1 MMLHDDEIINVLIDY
16 ITDNRYKQAILIDG
30 KWGCGKTFF
39 IKNKVLPKLNENRLD
54 ISHPPFYYYA
64 LKGHLIKR
72 PTFAEQINNIS
83 FSQQTYYISLY
94 GTKDLN
100 EITNKIY
107 LAVFEKFFEEKF
119 GFSQTFIGKLNLFS
133 KLLTFGIDILSQT
146 NYLGFKIN
154 LKDLPSIKD
163 IKNLNKIVLILDDI
177 ERCSLDINELLGF
190 INNLTEHHNIKI
202 ILIANEEEI
211 PHIKYLRD
219 LPQKYDI
226 SLQIMNTFLQEN
238 TSSSEYEKFIKNLE
252 EKTKIIFP
260 PDKIYKKIREK
271 TIGLTIKYE
280 TNFYNIF
287 KDIINIYITNLNVR
301 NLFTKYQTKII
312 SIFEKEC
319 HFNIRTL
326 IFSIIAYE
334 KIFNIIDR
342 IEIDSSLNS
351 YLLNEEENILFYL
364 ISKSIKIKNG
374 TYVSNKN
381 SEYNFV
387 DDYLNNRHLNKEAI
401 IKQIKSRLEDK
412 QKDDIIFNKQEKSSF
427 CKLQN
432 YYYLEDDQI
441 YILLKNLKEEL
452 NANIYS
458 PNKFGYIIEILI
470 SLNKIGFKNINYT
483 EYIKPMKNQL
493 KNNSYSNELLNYLHF
508 IDFDD
513 PKDKEIYYTIIQPL
527 IDIIHSN
534 EQKNI
539 IEQYSFINNA
549 KEWNAEFNQYC
560 TNNIELFIKNNAFFY
575 YIDIENMLKKIQ
587 NASLSEIYNLSS
599 VIINIYIHNNHY
611 IYFKKDKINLK
622 KFFNKLTNYSTL
634 KTNTITRNLA
644 LNDLISNLK
653 NVISKLDTI
662 I

>member
-1 MMLHDDEIINVLIDY
+1 MMLHDDEIINILIDY
-16 ITDNRYKQAILIDG
+16 ITDNRYTQAVLIDG

-39 IKNKVLPKLNENRLD
+39 IKNKVLPKLNENRLN

-72 PTFAEQINNIS
+72 PTFPEQTNHIP

-133 KLLTFGIDILSQT
+133 KLLTFGIDILNQT
-146 NYLGFKIN
+146 NYLGFKIS

-163 IKNLNKIVLILDDI
+163 IKNLNNIVLILDDI

-190 INNLTEHHNIKI
+190 INNLTEHNYIKI
-202 ILIANEEEI
+202 ILVANEEEI
-211 PHIKYLRD
+211 PHIKYLKN
-219 LPQKYDI
+219 LPQKYNI
-226 SLQIMNTFLQEN
+226 SLQIMNN
-238 TSSSEYEKFIKNLE
+238 SSKGNISSPKYEDLE
-252 EKTKIIFP
+252 EQTKKIFP
-260 PDKIYKKIREK
+260 PDKFYKKIREK

-280 TNFYNIF
+280 ANFENIF
-287 KDIINIYITNLNVR
+287 KDIIDNYVTINKVKR
-301 NLFTKYQTKII
+301 LFNDSQQDII
-312 SIFEKEC
+312 KMFKHEG

-326 IFSIIAYE
+326 IFSIISYE
-334 KIFNIIDR
+334 KIFNVIDK

-351 YLLNEEENILFYL
+351 YLLNEEKNILFSL

-374 TYVSNKN
+374 TYISNKN
-381 SEYNFV
+381 SEYKFV
-387 DDYLNNRHLNKEAI
+387 DDYLNNRYLNKKTI
-401 IKQIKSRLEDK
+401 IKQIKSKLEDK

-427 CKLQN
+427 SKLQN

-452 NANIYS
+452 NDNIYS
-458 PNKFGYIIEILI
+458 PNKFGYIIQVLI
-470 SLNKIGFKNINYT
+470 SLNKIGFKNINFT
-483 EYIKPMKNQL
+483 DYIKPMKNQL

-513 PKDKEIYYTIIQPL
+513 PKDKKIYYTIIQPL

-549 KEWNAEFNQYC
+549 KEWNAEFNQKC

-575 YIDIENMLKKIQ
+575 YIDIEKMLKKIQ

-611 IYFKKDKINLK
+611 IYLKKDKINLK

-662 I
+662 N